1 MHTYLYEK
9 NFDGTIKRKFNIMGV
24 SATEIIDG
32 KNIDFRIEGPGFCHP
47 IYRRNNKYNYEYIC
61 SEEEIT
67 DGCLRISNVYPCTE
81 TSRKQ

>member
-47 IYRRNNKYNYEYIC
+47 IYRSNNKNNYEYIC